1 MSSLWTPGGE
11 HPVGPTRAQPTGP
24 SSTEPPQSPAEP
36 APGPGRELSEE
47 EAETL
52 ADAAA
57 EIAQVREQLAATPAE
72 LVVANHVMGLYE
84 LAAIHLN
91 LQEPNLDSAR
101 LAIDALGA
109 VLDRCKG
116 RLGEPEA
123 TLVDARTQLQMAF
136 VRVSEWATG
145 PRS

>member
-11 HPVGPTRAQPTGP
+11 HPVGPSRARPAAASP
-24 SSTEPPQSPAEP
+24 TEPPEHLQPPPEP
-36 APGPGRELSEE
+36 PERELSEE
-47 EAETL
+47 EAATL

-57 EIAQVREQLAATPAE
+57 EIAQIRDQLAATPAE
-72 LVVANHVMGLYE
+72 LVVANHIMGLYE

-91 LQEPNLDSAR
+91 VQEPNLDAAR

-123 TLVDARTQLQMAF
+123 TLVDARAQLQMAF

-145 PRS
+145 PRD